1 MSVERLRVD
10 LAGRAY
16 DILVGAGLLA
26 RAGVEIAALKR
37 ASRVF
42 VVSDDNVARLH
53 MAALVRS
60 LDSAG
65 ISHSACVLPP
75 GEATKS
81 FALLEQLTGQMLEAN
96 LDRGDLVVAFGGG
109 VIGDLTGFAAGI
121 VKRGIDYVQIP
132 TTLLAQVDSS
142 VGGKTAI
149 DTPQGKNLIGLFHQP
164 VLVLADTSVL
174 DTLPAREMR
183 AGFAEVLKY
192 GLIGDAAFA
201 EWVAGQSHSILT
213 EPGAARTRAVVESC
227 RMKARVVE
235 ADEREAGQ
243 RALLNLGHTFGHAIE
258 ACAGFSG
265 KVLHGEAVA
274 VGCCLA
280 FELSERLK
288 LCPEGCAARVRGW
301 FAAAGLST
309 SFHELPELGAT
320 EDDLVELMK
329 QDKKSVGGKLVFVL
343 ARGIGQAFVAR
354 DVDLASVKTIL
365 RDALRHSKVS

>member
-16 DILVGAGLLA
+16 DIAVGAGLLA
-26 RAGVEIAALKR
+26 RAGAEIANLKR

-53 MAALVRS
+53 MATLVRS
-60 LDSAG
+60 LDAAG
-65 ISHSACVLPP
+65 LSHAACVLPP

-81 FALLEQLTGQMLEAN
+81 FALLEQLTGQMLDFN
-96 LDRGDLVVAFGGG
+96 LDRGDLAVALGGG
-109 VIGDLTGFAAGI
+109 VIGDLAGFAAGI
-121 VKRGIDYVQIP
+121 VKRGIDYVQVP

-149 DTPQGKNLIGLFHQP
+149 DTPQGKNLVGLFHQP
-164 VLVLADTSVL
+164 CLVLADTGVL

-183 AGFAEVLKY
+183 AGYAEILKY
-192 GLIGDAAFA
+192 GLIGDAKFA
-201 EWVAGQSHSILT
+201 EWAVAHAQSILT
-213 EPGAARTRAVVESC
+213 EPGAARSRAVVDSC

-288 LCPEGCAARVRGW
+288 LCPHGDAERVRGW
-301 FAAAGLST
+301 FAAAGLPT
-309 SFHELPELGAT
+309 GLNDLPELGAT
-320 EDDLVELMK
+320 EDDLIELMK
-329 QDKKSVGGKLVFVL
+329 QDKKAVGGKLVLVL

-354 DVDLASVKTIL
+354 DVDAAPVKAIL
-365 RDALRHSKVS
+365 RDALRHSNVS

>member
-26 RAGVEIAALKR
+26 RAGAEIAALKR
-37 ASRVF
+37 SSRVF

-53 MAALVRS
+53 IAALVRS
-60 LDSAG
+60 LESAG

-81 FALLEQLTGQMLEAN
+81 FALLEQLTGQMLDAN
-96 LDRGDLVVAFGGG
+96 LDRSDLVVALGGG

-149 DTPQGKNLIGLFHQP
+149 DTPQGKNLVGLFHQP
-164 VLVLADTSVL
+164 VLVLADTHVL

-201 EWVAGQSHSILT
+201 EWVAAQSHSILS

-243 RALLNLGHTFGHAIE
+243 RALLNLGHTFAHAIE

-288 LCPEGCAARVRGW
+288 LCPPGEAARVRGW
-301 FAAAGLST
+301 FAAAGLPT
-309 SFHELPELGAT
+309 GFNELPELGAT

-329 QDKKSVGGKLVFVL
+329 QDKKSVGGKLVFIL

-354 DVDLASVKTIL
+354 DVDPAPVKAIL